1 GGGGGGGGGGREG
14 GADASLGRPFALAE
28 LGARLGALLRR
39 GAQPAAERILRRGDV
54 VVNFERRQAWV
65 GGAEVPLTRRELDVL
80 ARLALGGGPPGAPDD
95 PLGESWGEGTARTPA
110 RPQGIVA
117 RRPRKRAHAGQGTLI
132 PTPPRV

>member
-80 ARLALGGGPPGAPDD
+80 ARLALGGGPRGGPDD
-95 PLGESWGEGTARTPA
+95 LLGESWGGAPAGTPA
-110 RPQGIVA
+110 TPRGIVA
-117 RRPRKRAHAGQGTLI
+117 RPRP
-132 PTPPRV
+132 PPRPDSTGTPHPPPPG